1 MKKIISLLCA
11 FAISVLSFCGCS
23 TNTDQTDKLR
33 IVTTLFPAYD
43 FARNIAAD
51 NAEVTLLLPP
61 GVESH
66 SYEPTPKD
74 IVEIQNCDIFIY
86 NGGESESWIDNILD
100 SLDCS
105 QFRTVK
111 MIDSAKNLLEED
123 EAYDTDGDHD
133 DHEHNHDH
141 EHEGDEVEYDEH
153 IWTSPVICIDICKAI
168 EAAISSADSKNS
180 AEYRQNLD
188 SYNSEL
194 ELLDKS
200 FKEAVEGGKRDEI
213 IFGDRFP
220 FKYFADRYGLE
231 YYAAFPGCSSQT
243 EPSAA
248 TLARLIEKTN
258 EDKIPAVFYIEMSN
272 HAVADTISQ
281 ETGARTLM
289 FHSCHNLTRDEM
301 NAGET
306 YISLMNKNLENLKI
320 ALN

>member
-1 MKKIISLLCA
+1 MKKLISLLCA
-11 FAISVLSFCGCS
+11 IIIILLSLFGCA
-23 TNTDQTDKLR
+23 TNIEQSDKLK
-33 IVTTLFPAYD
+33 IVTTIFPAYD
-43 FARNIAAD
+43 FARSIALD

-74 IVEIQNCDIFIY
+74 MVKIQNCDIFIY
-86 NGGESESWIDNILD
+86 NGGESESWIDGILD
-100 SLDCS
+100 SLDS
-105 QFRTVK
+105 SKFKTVK
-111 MIDSAKNLLEED
+111 MIDSTNALLEED
-123 EAYDTDGDHD
+123 ESYDEGDKEHD
-133 DHEHNHDH
+133 HDH
-141 EHEGDEVEYDEH
+141 EHEGDEVGYDEH

-180 AEYRQNLD
+180 AEYKRNLD
-188 SYNSEL
+188 SYILRL
-194 ELLDKS
+194 ESLDKG
-200 FKEAVEGGKRDEI
+200 FNDVVESGKRQEI

-220 FKYFADRYGLE
+220 FKYFANQYGLE

-248 TLARLIEKTN
+248 TLARLINKTN
-258 EDKIPAVFYIEMSN
+258 DDRIPAVLYIEMSN

-281 ETGARTLM
+281 ETGAKTLL
-289 FHSCHNLTRDEM
+289 FHSCHNLTRDEI

-306 YISLMNKNLENLKI
+306 YISLMNKNLDNLKI

>member
-11 FAISVLSFCGCS
+11 FAISVLSLCGCS
-23 TNTDQTDKLR
+23 TNADQTDKLR
-33 IVTTLFPAYD
+33 IVTTIFPAYD
-43 FARNIAAD
+43 FAHSIALD
-51 NAEVTLLLPP
+51 KAEVTLLLPP

-105 QFRTVK
+105 QFKTVK

-123 EAYDTDGDHD
+123 ESYDTDH

-153 IWTSPVICIDICKAI
+153 IWTSPAICMDICRSIEKAI
-168 EAAISSADSKNS
+168 SESDSENTADCRQHLNS
-180 AEYRQNLD
+180 YI
-188 SYNSEL
+188 SEL
-194 ELLDKS
+194 ESLDKS
-200 FKEAVEGGKRDEI
+200 FKEAVESGKRDEI

-306 YISLMNKNLENLKI
+306 YISLMSKNLENLKI